1 MLTLYLQRII
11 LNPVNKNTI
20 LPLLH
25 LIGFARGKFKDGYK
39 GKEDVGNNMMVLRI
53 REDTGT

>member
-11 LNPVNKNTI
+11 LNTVNKNTI

-25 LIGFARGKFKDGYK
+25 LTGFAREKYKDGYR
-39 GKEDVGNNMMVLRI
+39 GKEDVGNNRMALRI